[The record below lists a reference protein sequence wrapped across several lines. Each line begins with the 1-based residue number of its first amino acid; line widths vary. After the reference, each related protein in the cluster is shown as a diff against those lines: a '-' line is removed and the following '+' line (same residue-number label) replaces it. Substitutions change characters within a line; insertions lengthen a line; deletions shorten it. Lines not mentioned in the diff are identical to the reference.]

1 MRESKARHAQIKLI
15 LFMNFNHAGDHL
27 QQSGHV
33 THRDI
38 YSCVCIRFKQVGYI
52 VNIKAPFSLSKWKSI
67 LEFPSFSPV
76 LLFVSG

>member
-1 MRESKARHAQIKLI
+1 MWDDLIKLWRFLSFIARLGSCMRESKARHAQIKLI

-38 YSCVCIRFKQVGYI
+38 FMCMHKVQAGRIFC
-52 VNIKAPFSLSKWKSI
+52 
-67 LEFPSFSPV
+67 
-76 LLFVSG
+76 